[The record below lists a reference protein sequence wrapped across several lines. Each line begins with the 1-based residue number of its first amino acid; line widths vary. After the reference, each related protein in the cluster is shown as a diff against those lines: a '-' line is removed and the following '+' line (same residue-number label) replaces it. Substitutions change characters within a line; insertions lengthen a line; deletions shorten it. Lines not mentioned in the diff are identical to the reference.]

1 MRTGCRRFSANTAA
15 RHDPRGQN
23 SAFSK
28 PHGRKTNFTL
38 AEPDFGLYVRI
49 VVSALTPSQG
59 QLLDFILSRWEAGE
73 VLPSSREIT
82 SRFGWSSP
90 RAASDALDVL
100 KRKGFLAS
108 DAGSSRKY
116 RLTEQAAGMPVLGDI
131 PAGFPVDGLESQEER
146 FALNPASF
154 GVRDRK
160 SAFFLRVRGDSMIGR
175 RIFDGDLVL
184 VERNARPGHLSI
196 VAALIDQQVTLK
208 TLIHE
213 EGNATWLRSENPTSP
228 DLIPLLNLEIQGVAR
243 GVIRPLKP

>member
-1 MRTGCRRFSANTAA
+1 LRTGCRRLPANTAA
-15 RHDPRGQN
+15 RSVPRGQN
-23 SAFSK
+23 FAFSK
-28 PHGRKTNFTL
+28 PYGRKTNL
-38 AEPDFGLYVRI
+38 KLVEPNSELYVRI
-49 VVSALTPSQG
+49 VVSALSPSQK

-82 SRFGWSSP
+82 NRFGWSSP

-100 KRKGFLAS
+100 KRKGFLAN
-108 DAGSSRKY
+108 DVGSSRKY
-116 RLTEQAAGMPVLGDI
+116 RLTEQAVGLPVLGEI
-131 PAGFPVDGLESQEER
+131 PAGFPVDGLESHEER
-146 FALNPASF
+146 FTLNPASF

-184 VERNARPGHLSI
+184 VERTARPGHLSI

-213 EGNATWLRSENPTSP
+213 EGNAAWLRSENPTSP
-228 DLIPLLNLEIQGVAR
+228 DLIPLQDLEIQGVAR
-243 GVIRPLKP
+243 SVIRPLKP